1 MKAGLMLA
9 VNPNA
14 KRQPE
19 DFYATDPWAIY
30 KSKDFLQS
38 TLCKE
43 VWEPACGQGHLA
55 DALKEL
61 GFKVRASDIIDRNY
75 PNTEVIDFLSENNN
89 KTWDGDILT
98 NPPFKY
104 LSEFVKKSVQI
115 LTPGHKA
122 IFFLKIQALETKS
135 RAELFK
141 SQGLKQVVVHS
152 ERVCCAMDG
161 EFDKYFK
168 YHDGHYYGGTQLF
181 AWYVFEKDYK
191 GSITLDFI

>member
-30 KSKDFLQS
+30 KSEDFLQS

-89 KTWDGDILT
+89 KTWMVTFLLILHLNT
-98 NPPFKY
+98 YQNLLRNQYRF
-104 LSEFVKKSVQI
+104 
-115 LTPGHKA
+115 
-122 IFFLKIQALETKS
+122 
-135 RAELFK
+135 
-141 SQGLKQVVVHS
+141 
-152 ERVCCAMDG
+152 
-161 EFDKYFK
+161 
-168 YHDGHYYGGTQLF
+168 
-181 AWYVFEKDYK
+181 
-191 GSITLDFI
+191 